1 MIYLVYVVLAVLVT
15 ALSVKASD
23 YVDLIDKKTSLS
35 GAFIGGALLSAVT
48 SLPELFTSISSTV
61 FLDTPSLCLGNIL
74 GSDLFNVAAL
84 AVVSL
89 IFLRG
94 FRQGKVAK
102 NHQLVLI
109 FVLLCYAS
117 LLLNALGILDVE
129 ILTVSVTSVII
140 VAMYVLSMRFLA
152 AEDGDNGGEED
163 TSGLTLKQVIVRFVL
178 VSIGIVITSILITY
192 ATDAISEALGLGKG
206 LAGAL
211 LLGIATSLPELSST
225 VALFRM
231 GNYDIAVGNI
241 VGSNIFN
248 FIILAVA
255 DVLYVGGGLYVFQE
269 ASTRALM
276 GFGAVSMASLLVLLN
291 RKNKLTTVLCPLICI
306 GCYIGF
312 LLMG

>member
-1 MIYLVYVVLAVLVT
+1 MIYLIYLALAVIVT
-15 ALSVKASD
+15 TFSVKASD

-84 AVVSL
+84 AAVVL
-89 IFLRG
+89 IFRRG
-94 FRQGKVAK
+94 FRQGTVAK

-109 FVLLCYAS
+109 FVLLCYAA
-117 LLLNALGILDVE
+117 LLLNYMGILRVE
-129 ILTVSVTSVII
+129 LLNVSVTSFIII
-140 VAMYVLSMRFLA
+140 VMYALSMRFLA
-152 AEDGDNGGEED
+152 AEDGGSDEED
-163 TSGLTLKQVIVRFVL
+163 ISKLTLKQVIVRFVL

-225 VALFRM
+225 IALFRM

-248 FIILAVA
+248 FVILAIT
-255 DVLYVGGGLYVFQE
+255 DLLYVGNGLYVFQE

-276 GFGAVSMASLLVLLN
+276 GFGAVTMLSLLAMLWK
-291 RKNKLTTVLCPLICI
+291 KNKLTTVLCPLISI

-312 LLMG
+312 LVMG